1 MNNYYSERRKRVMED
16 INIELRLYCSDIP
29 ELDDLYEAIDDAVN
43 RHFPDPV
50 KREFEC
56 SHCDFNPGAH
66 AWSYLSLARHKFEA
80 HGIPG
85 VAGHNN
91 TRFVFAKVPWKE
103 RLKVLF
109 TGILNFK
116 TTIPK

>member
-1 MNNYYSERRKRVMED
+1 MED

-29 ELDDLYEAIDDAVN
+29 ELNDLYEAIDDAVN

-50 KREFEC
+50 NNGFKC
-56 SHCDFNPGAH
+56 SRCDFNPGEH
-66 AWSYLSLARHKFEA
+66 AWSSLALATHEFKV

-85 VAGHNN
+85 ISGFND

-109 TGILNFK
+109 TGVLDFK
-116 TTIPK
+116 TTINK